1 MRASDD
7 SAPFLPCLLAA
18 LRCEIG
24 ERVGVAMA
32 TIPRGRY
39 FKEAGGF
46 RVSKFFLP
54 SWKLA
59 PCPVVRWATGRGPTL
74 VYLFFW
80 GLGLVT

>member
-1 MRASDD
+1 
-7 SAPFLPCLLAA
+7 
-18 LRCEIG
+18 
-24 ERVGVAMA
+24 MA

-59 PCPVVRWATGRGPTL
+59 PCQVVRWAPGRGTYFNFIF
-74 VYLFFW
+74 VR
-80 GLGLVT
+80 LGIGYSANQ